1 MHATIQ
7 KPFEE
12 ILQMLKGEDC
22 VFIIGCGNCARK
34 CQSGGEPEVATMK
47 ERLEKVGKTVSGT
60 FVPDGTCSLS
70 EVSNLVKE
78 NQVVVDKADSMLVL
92 CCGQGVHCVVDAT
105 GKIVHPGCN
114 TIFGGET
121 LKPGDVRE
129 YCQLCGECII
139 DAYGGLCP
147 LTLCAKGLL
156 NGACGGA
163 RDGKCEA
170 DLERDC
176 GWELIYQRLKAI
188 GKLDNLYKYV
198 GPKDSQMTNK
208 PRTLTVTDGIAV
220 FRFGGRTYSPNK
232 LQGEKEAVASG

>member
-7 KPFEE
+7 KPFKE
-12 ILQMLKGEDC
+12 ILSMLEGEDR
-22 VFIIGCGNCARK
+22 VFIIGCDNCARK
-34 CQSGGEPEVATMK
+34 CQSGGEPEVMAMK
-47 ERLEKVGKTVSGT
+47 ERLEKAGKTVTGT
-60 FVPDGTCSLS
+60 FIPDGTCSLT
-70 EVSNLVKE
+70 EVSGLVKD
-78 NQVVVDKADSMLVL
+78 NQAEVDEAEVILVL
-92 CCGQGVHCVVDAT
+92 ACGQGVHTVIDAC

-163 RDGKCEA
+163 KDGKCEV
-170 DLERDC
+170 DPERDC
-176 GWELIYQRLKAI
+176 GWNLIYERLKAI
-188 GKLDNLYKYV
+188 GKLDNLYQYKE
-198 GPKDSQMTNK
+198 PKDYRRASK
-208 PRTLTVTDGIAV
+208 SRRLTVTDGVAV
-220 FRFGGRTYSPNK
+220 FRFDGNTYSPHQ
-232 LQGEKEAVASG
+232 LQQEGAVASK

>member
-12 ILQMLKGEDC
+12 ILKMLEGEDY

-34 CQSGGEPEVATMK
+34 CQSGGEPEVAAMK
-47 ERLEKVGKTVSGT
+47 ERLEKVGKTVTGT

-70 EVSNLVKE
+70 EVKGLVKD
-78 NQVVVDKADSMLVL
+78 NQAAVDKADSMLVL
-92 CCGQGVHCVVDAT
+92 ACGQGVHSVIDAS

-139 DAYGGLCP
+139 DDFGGLCP

-163 RDGKCEA
+163 KDGKCEA
-170 DLERDC
+170 DPERDC

-188 GKLDNLYKYV
+188 GKLNNLYNYV
-198 GPKDSQMTNK
+198 MPKDYQMLNR
-208 PRTLTVTDGIAV
+208 PRTLMVTEGVAV
-220 FRFGGRTYSPNK
+220 FRFGGKTYSPSK
-232 LQGEKEAVASG
+232 LEEEKEAGVAK